1 MIWIDHNGQSR
12 PEHAD
17 LADEVYVRFRDGYGS
32 PTPLHVWTFMGAGNN
47 WKAGGPADRDNE
59 IVAYRV
65 VR

>member
-1 MIWIDHNGQSR
+1 MTWIEHNGQSR

-17 LADEVYVRFRDGYGS
+17 LFDKVFVRFRDGYER
-32 PTPLHVWTFMGAGNN
+32 PIPLHVWIWMGVGNN
-47 WKAGGPADRDNE
+47 WKRGAPADPENE